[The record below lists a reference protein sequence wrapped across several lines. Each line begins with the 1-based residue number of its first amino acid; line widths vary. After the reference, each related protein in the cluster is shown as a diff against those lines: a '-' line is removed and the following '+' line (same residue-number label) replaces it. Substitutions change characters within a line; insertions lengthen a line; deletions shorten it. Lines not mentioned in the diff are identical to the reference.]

1 MILISSFDSR
11 SALWWVRDDAEAALK
26 LLPEL
31 NESERR
37 VFDVIW
43 RYGPIARVDI
53 GPKAQLSTMS
63 VTRITRDLA
72 DMGLL
77 TEGVLRSGGRGQP
90 TRPLVVRPEAAYSA
104 GVYFSTEG
112 INIGLIDLSGAKLGE
127 ECINRKVD
135 SPEELAAVTRRVLN
149 GMLEERQLAPEQVC
163 GVGFAAPGDFIA
175 DRKRL
180 NAHPLFPGFRTE
192 NLQAELEAGLGFAA
206 LVENDAASAALG
218 ERLFGVG
225 QTIPNFFFAHIGHG
239 IGGGLV
245 LRGRL
250 FRGANGNAGL
260 IGVQFPNGA
269 PRPSGQDLLDTLRA
283 SDIPVEDFPD
293 LEALRPQTC
302 PPLKRWLVRAADQL
316 RQGLWITA
324 RVLDPEAI
332 VIGGRLPQHLLQDL
346 VARIDQDGFCTEGVG
361 LPRPSVMASSLGPMA
376 GVLGAAAVPLY
387 SRFFGED

>member
-1 MILISSFDSR
+1 M
-11 SALWWVRDDAEAALK
+11 
-26 LLPEL
+26 
-31 NESERR
+31 
-37 VFDVIW
+37 IW

-53 GPKAQLSTMS
+53 GPRANLSTMS

-90 TRPLVVRPEAAYSA
+90 TRPLVIRPDAAYSA
-104 GVYFSTEG
+104 GVYFSTGG
-112 INIGLIDLSGAKLGE
+112 INIGLIDLSGARLSE
-127 ECINRKVD
+127 ECINRRVE
-135 SPEELAAVTRRVLN
+135 SPEELAAITRQAVAR
-149 GMLEERQLAPEQVC
+149 MLEQRRLGPQQLC
-163 GVGFAAPGDFIA
+163 GVGFAVPGDFIS

-192 NLQAELEAGLGFAA
+192 NLEAELEAGLGFAA
-206 LVENDAASAALG
+206 HVENDAASAALG

-225 QTIPNFFFAHIGHG
+225 QTIPNFFFTHIGHG

-250 FRGANGNAGL
+250 FRGAHGNAGL
-260 IGVQFPNGA
+260 IGVQYPNNV
-269 PRPSGQDLLDTLRA
+269 PRPSGQDLLETLKA
-283 SDIPVEDFPD
+283 GGIEVEDFSD

-302 PPLKRWLVRAADQL
+302 PPLKRWLVRASDQL

-324 RVLDPEAI
+324 RVLDPEAVI
-332 VIGGRLPQHLLQDL
+332 IGGRLPQHLLQDL

-361 LPRPSVMASSLGPMA
+361 LPRPRVLASSLGPMA
-376 GVLGAAAVPLY
+376 GVLGAAALPLY